1 MSALT
6 LVSTEATVVRPEDL
20 PPRKLWEMEL
30 EAAEKSLE
38 KFHKRAVTAVERFTD
53 ERDSINAEM
62 RWFNIYYANTN
73 ILESALYADLPNPSV
88 CRRYEDYQDNAARV
102 AALILQRSLKQD
114 INDPEDQ
121 FDATMKQCVQDR
133 LIPGMACAWLRFET
147 ETEAIPT
154 SLGGTVTNNAQST
167 QPHATNK
174 MGTHDDGFTVPT
186 LADAAN
192 PSVPPEPLMKIVD
205 QSVIVDYVYWRD
217 FRYSPCR
224 TWGER
229 RWVARRVYMTR
240 DQLTKRFGKAKADL
254 TSLDFN
260 VLKDN
265 DSTVQQAL
273 MSKEVFQKAEV
284 WEIWDRTKRKVHWYS
299 PGYQKDLLDSRDD
312 FLHLQSF
319 EPCPRPMLANITTS
333 STVPRP
339 DYYMIQDQ
347 YTELNAVNARISKLI
362 EACKVV
368 GIYDQGAAV
377 ALNGI
382 FTGNENTM
390 IPVPNWAQFS
400 EKGGIK
406 GSVDWIPLEVI
417 VVALQRL
424 YENRESIK
432 GQIYELTGIA
442 DIVRGDSKASETLG
456 AQKIKAQFAGIR
468 IRKLQNEVAEFASD
482 ILRIKGEMQAK
493 LYEPETLI
501 RKSGIFYTDNH
512 EWVVDAVLLLK
523 SEKGFNWRI
532 EVQADSMAQA
542 DYESEKEDRVKFM
555 SMVTGYLT
563 QALPIAGQIPELK
576 PVMLGMLKWGIA
588 GFKGASDIEGMLD
601 KQLAQLEGKPPPQPK
616 PDPAEMAAQ
625 AKLQQMQMKG
635 QQDEKKAQMD
645 MSIAQQQAELEQRKQ
660 ESELEFRRQEME
672 LERQMKEQ
680 EMAFKREEMQLKQQ
694 EHAQNLEATMQKSQ
708 IDLQTHQQVAQQKV
722 QDSMVQSDLNRQQ
735 GEQDLEMSR
744 ESHEQNLEQGAQAAD
759 AKVQQMKAQAAAKPK
774 PTKE

>member
-1 MSALT
+1 MSALS
-6 LVSTEATVVRPEDL
+6 LVSTEATVVDAKDL
-20 PPRKLWEMEL
+20 APRKLWQMEID
-30 EAAEKSLE
+30 AAGRSME
-38 KFHKRAVTAVERFTD
+38 KFVKRASVAVERFTD
-53 ERDSINAEM
+53 ERDSINADM
-62 RWFNIYYANTN
+62 KWFNIYYANTN

-88 CRRYEDYQDNAARV
+88 CRRYEDYQDNVARV

-121 FDATMKQCVQDR
+121 FDATMKQTVQDR
-133 LIPGMACAWLRFET
+133 LIAGMAAAWLRFET

-154 SLGGTVTNNAQST
+154 SEGGTITNNAQST
-167 QPHATNK
+167 QPHAEK
-174 MGTHDDGFTVPT
+174 KPGFHDDGFELPT
-186 LADAAN
+186 LADAVNGA
-192 PSVPPEPLMKIVD
+192 PPEPLRKITD
-205 QSVIVDYVYWRD
+205 QSVIVDYVHWKD
-217 FRYSPCR
+217 FRFSPCR

-229 RWVARRVYMTR
+229 RWVARRVYMTKE
-240 DQLTKRFGKAKADL
+240 QLTKRFGQAKAEL
-254 TSLDFN
+254 TSLEFN

-265 DSTVQQAL
+265 EPPNEDL
-273 MSKEVFQKAEV
+273 MSKEIFQKAEV
-284 WEIWDRTKRKVHWYS
+284 WEIWDRTTRKVHWYS
-299 PGYQKDLLDSRDD
+299 PGYQKDLLDSRSD

-319 EPCPRPMLANITTS
+319 EPCPKPMLANITTS

-347 YTELNAVNARISKLI
+347 YTELNSVNARISKLI

-368 GIYDQGAAV
+368 GIYDQGAV
-377 ALNGI
+377 TALQGI

-417 VVALQRL
+417 VTALGKL

-512 EWVVDAVLLLK
+512 DWVVDAILLLK

-542 DYESEKEDRVKFM
+542 DYESEKEDRVKFL

-563 QALPIAGQIPELK
+563 QALPIAGQIPEMK
-576 PVMLGMLKWGIA
+576 PVMLGMLKWGMA
-588 GFKGASDIEGMLD
+588 AFKGASDIEGMID
-601 KQLAQLEGKPPPQPK
+601 KQLALMEGKPPPPPK
-616 PDPAEMAAQ
+616 PDPAEIAAQ
-625 AKLQQMQMKG
+625 AKMQQLQQKG
-635 QQDEKKAQMD
+635 QQDAAKGQSD
-645 MSIAQQQAELEQRKQ
+645 MAIAQQNAQLDAQKAQQDIEMKRA
-660 ESELEFRRQEME
+660 EME
-672 LERQMKEQ
+672 LERQKHEQ
-680 EMAFKREEMQLKQQ
+680 EMAFEREKMQIEKQK
-694 EHAQNLEATMQKSQ
+694 MG
-708 IDLQTHQQVAQQKV
+708 IDLQTTITKGQIDMESHQQLAQQKA
-722 QDSMVQSDLNRQQ
+722 QDAMVQSDIAARQ
-735 GEQDLEMSR
+735 GEQQLEQSQQQ
-744 ESHEQNLEQGAQAAD
+744 HEQGLEQGQQAAD
-759 AKVQQMKAQAAAKPK
+759 AKVQQMKAAAAAKPT
-774 PTKE
+774 TKE